1 MESDPKL
8 LEKAAHDLLAEQSF
22 SEAYK
27 LFRKSGDI
35 YKEKGNHKEAALC
48 LASAASCW
56 DLRSGEKTFH
66 NASQAYKDAAD
77 QAEKAQDLE
86 YASLLYRHAAI
97 SYERDTEFLNF
108 SECFYRSRECYRKF
122 LTISLFLPGKIR
134 RITADNRKGTGLARL
149 ITNVFLWVSLSFS
162 SLIWGHGERPARTF
176 YSGLFLIFL
185 SALFYTNGQLIKET
199 GVFKPDFLKALY
211 FSVVKFTTVGYGDL
225 IPLGLNKIVA
235 MIEAFCGIFI
245 MPLFVI
251 GLSRKYLRV

>member
-27 LFRKSGDI
+27 LFRRSGDI
-35 YKEKGNHKEAALC
+35 YKQKGNHKEAALC

-66 NASQAYKDAAD
+66 NSSLAYEDAAR

-86 YASLLYRHAAI
+86 YASLLYRHAAR
-97 SYERDTEFLNF
+97 SYERDMEFLNF
-108 SECFYRSRECYRKF
+108 SECFYRSKECCRKF
-122 LTISLFLPGKIR
+122 LTISLFLPGKIH
-134 RITADNRKGTGLARL
+134 RITADNRKSTGLGSV
-149 ITNVFLWVSLSFS
+149 ITNLFLWVSLSFS
-162 SLIWGHGERPARTF
+162 SLIWGHGERPARTL
-176 YSGLFLIFL
+176 YSGLALIFL
-185 SALFYTNGQLIKET
+185 STFFYANGQLMKEAEI
-199 GVFKPDFLKALY
+199 FKPDFLKAFY
-211 FSVVKFTTVGYGDL
+211 FSVVTFTTVGYGDL
-225 IPLGLNKIVA
+225 IPVGVNKIVA